1 MSRQSFNSSLYEL
14 PSTAT
19 HILSHAGASKIFL
32 FYGEMGA
39 GKTTLIKELCAV
51 LGVDEAV
58 TSPTFSIVNEY
69 RGSGNTIFHF
79 DFYRLKTQSE
89 ALDMGYEEYF
99 YSGAYCFIEW
109 PEKIPDLL
117 PEHYTRISLQVLS
130 DTERQ
135 VTVEN
140 I

>member
-1 MSRQSFNSSLYEL
+1 VQLSVNTLAQLPEAAKAILDNS
-14 PSTAT
+14 
-19 HILSHAGASKIFL
+19 AGNKIFL
-32 FYGEMGA
+32 FYGDMGA
-39 GKTTLIKELCAV
+39 GKTTLIKTLCEEM
-51 LGVDEAV
+51 GVDEPA

-69 RGSGNTIFHF
+69 IGRDSRIFHF
-79 DFYRLKTQSE
+79 DFYRLKTQTE

-117 PEHYTRISLQVLS
+117 PDHYTTVSIKVGDDNSRLISIQ
-130 DTERQ
+130 
-135 VTVEN
+135 N